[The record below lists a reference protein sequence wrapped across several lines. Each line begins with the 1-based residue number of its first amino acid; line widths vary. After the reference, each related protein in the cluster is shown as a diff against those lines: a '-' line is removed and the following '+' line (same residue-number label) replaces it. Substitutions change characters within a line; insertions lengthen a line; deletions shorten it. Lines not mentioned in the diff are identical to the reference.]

1 MWFSLCFLTSVS
13 LILEFWKQTRPY
25 RAEKYKIYLRT
36 DLHWSSKMP
45 TKGLRYVNKVNLDKD
60 AATEP
65 FLHVSM
71 LATRICHGT
80 DC

>member
-1 MWFSLCFLTSVS
+1 
-13 LILEFWKQTRPY
+13 
-25 RAEKYKIYLRT
+25 
-36 DLHWSSKMP
+36 MP